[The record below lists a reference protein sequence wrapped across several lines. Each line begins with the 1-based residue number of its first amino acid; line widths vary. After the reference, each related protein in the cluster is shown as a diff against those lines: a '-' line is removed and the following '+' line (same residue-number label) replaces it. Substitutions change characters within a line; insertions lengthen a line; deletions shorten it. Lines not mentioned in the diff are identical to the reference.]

1 MTLGES
7 ERLENIQ
14 RSAIR
19 VICGAKV
26 GTSHLPLYNEVRLDR
41 LAERR
46 NCAILIKFW
55 EIQKCTQE
63 LRLNRQMLTTVAER
77 NPLARR
83 RMEDFSLIK
92 CNTSQYQ
99 RSFLPSAV
107 RLWNSLQLDT
117 RASQSRQ
124 ELKAK
129 LQPRRTPMFAAS
141 IEVTRWSSILLSRL
155 RCGNPDL
162 NHNLFSR
169 LMKDDPSCACGAP
182 QETIKHYLFDCSLYS
197 EARSKII
204 NSHNYL
210 YFNINTIMHG
220 CELLTGADDDDFQTA
235 VQNFI
240 IDTRRF

>member
-1 MTLGES
+1 MSNIIYSKSNILGKPIDMARMQNTHSSPAYTAMPSKFHHRMMPSLPQLRDTRS
-7 ERLENIQ
+7 ELN
-14 RSAIR
+14 
-19 VICGAKV
+19 KN
-26 GTSHLPLYNEVRLDR
+26 NEV
-41 LAERR
+41 
-46 NCAILIKFW
+46 IK
-55 EIQKCTQE
+55 
-63 LRLNRQMLTTVAER
+63 R

-129 LQPRRTPMFAAS
+129 LQPRRTSMFAAS

-204 NSHNYL
+204 KFNSHNYL
-210 YFNINTIMHG
+210 YFNINTILHG